1 MWNKTYLFLN
11 HQMQKPS
18 LSSAQF
24 NQVLGSY
31 NNLVG
36 LRELPTILARQASLK
51 ANGWLLAI
59 RIKMAATIMNNLV
72 AS

>member
-1 MWNKTYLFLN
+1 MGNKTYLCLN

-24 NQVLGSY
+24 NQVLGSH

-36 LRELPTILARQASLK
+36 LRELPTILAKQVSVT

-59 RIKMAATIMNNLV
+59 TIKIAATIMNNLV